1 MERARELRRNQ
12 TDAERKLWSR
22 LRAAQLGV
30 KFRRQHAVAGY
41 YTDFCCVEHSL
52 IVELDGGQHDESS
65 DAKRTADL
73 EQAGFRVLRF
83 WNDEVLLRTD
93 DVLEEIV
100 RILQQERPPHPNPLP
115 RRRRGRGS
123 QRLASSN
130 ALSPGAAGGEGWG
143 EGAPLIF
150 SANEPHAALHL
161 RATLNRL
168 IRTFF
173 DTRHVLEV
181 ETPILSAAG
190 NTDPNI
196 ESFLT
201 RFTGHVDAG
210 AAQRWLRTSPEFP
223 LKRLLAAGVGDCYE
237 LGRVFRNGEAGGRHN
252 PEFTMLEWYRVGWDH
267 HRLMGETIEL
277 VQQALALLDRRAEL
291 VISGYRQLFL
301 DELGIDPLHDPL
313 ETLQAPLREYG
324 IDPAGLERDDWLDL
338 LITHK
343 LQPAFP
349 RDRITVI
356 HDYPASQCALARIRP
371 GEPPLAE
378 RFELYL
384 GRHELANG
392 YHELN
397 DAAEQTARFMRD
409 NARRRARGLPEVP
422 VDARLL
428 AVLDAMPDCAG
439 VALGIERL
447 LMCLAGTDAI
457 ADVLAF
463 PFAAA

>member
-1 MERARELRRNQ
+1 M
-12 TDAERKLWSR
+12 
-22 LRAAQLGV
+22 
-30 KFRRQHAVAGY
+30 
-41 YTDFCCVEHSL
+41 
-52 IVELDGGQHDESS
+52 
-65 DAKRTADL
+65 
-73 EQAGFRVLRF
+73 
-83 WNDEVLLRTD
+83 
-93 DVLEEIV
+93 
-100 RILQQERPPHPNPLP
+100 
-115 RRRRGRGS
+115 
-123 QRLASSN
+123 
-130 ALSPGAAGGEGWG
+130 
-143 EGAPLIF
+143 F
-150 SANEPHAALHL
+150 SANELNAALHL
-161 RATLNRL
+161 RAAVYRL
-168 IRTFF
+168 IRQFF
-173 DTRHVLEV
+173 DTRDVLEV

-196 ESFLT
+196 ESFVT

-210 AAQRWLRTSPEFP
+210 APQRWMRTSPEFP

-267 HRLMGETIEL
+267 HRLMEETIEL
-277 VQQALALLDRRAEL
+277 VQQALALVDRRAEL

-338 LITHK
+338 LITHT

-349 RDRITVI
+349 PDRITVI

-371 GEPPLAE
+371 GAPPLAE

-397 DAAEQTARFMRD
+397 DAAEQAARFTRD
-409 NARRRARGLPEVP
+409 NARRRARGLPDVP
-422 VDARLL
+422 VDAHLL

-447 LMCLAGTDAI
+447 LMCLADTDAI

-463 PFAAA
+463 PFAEA